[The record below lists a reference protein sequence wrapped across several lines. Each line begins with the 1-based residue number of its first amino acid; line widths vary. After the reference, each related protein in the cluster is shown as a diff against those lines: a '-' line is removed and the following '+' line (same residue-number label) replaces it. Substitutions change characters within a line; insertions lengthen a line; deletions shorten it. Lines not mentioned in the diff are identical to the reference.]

1 MADNEPEGS
10 NDREL
15 FDHLVDQFE
24 DGRDAVAFLKTAQRL
39 LAIDAAEHAP
49 RQAGAAAYCV
59 REALDRLL
67 PRELGQP
74 RWRKLSAEVVNAKKQ
89 FEAIR
94 GLPGSDEAGALDKL
108 LAALDRL
115 EEFKE
120 NEPGQHQRRLAGLLE
135 VRTGAPPLS
144 GPLREYQRLLSELN
158 TDAVHRSASAEQVR
172 DLLRRVLA
180 VLRTLFAPFQLRRPE
195 LDALAQLLDP
205 GEDDVRRLLD
215 QCSTPHHLRYF
226 IQHAVAPEWLFL
238 LTPHGDLDPPAGGGA
253 PWPVGFAVERL
264 GRTHPEEVARW
275 LEEAYKR
282 WGASE
287 AGAAFVALAAR
298 DCLPAAAATL
308 LRALRAYPRSSWIR
322 DQAMHALE
330 VMDPS
335 DPFIGDTA
343 LVLLDPDNELALADV
358 AQPTIQALVDGMNLD
373 NADARISLLA
383 RKLAAAAEFRYL
395 PFMVMPS
402 GSVQDVP
409 EDEGRAIGV
418 LLKGVVAAV
427 RRAREVGLPTDR
439 VLAFLE
445 PLQGGLLARLRAW
458 ALSEATDVPPE
469 ALVTEVAHAI
479 GHRDPTGDDV
489 RLIQR
494 VVEELASD
502 SYLASWRGAMGLPPT
517 TEEVGRALASEEIPQ
532 AWQRVILWYPLLPE
546 AVREGWETTV
556 TLMSSVV
563 AAPGREAYLEPPS
576 GMQVDWAHSPMSPTT
591 R

>member
-1 MADNEPEGS
+1 
-10 NDREL
+10 
-15 FDHLVDQFE
+15 
-24 DGRDAVAFLKTAQRL
+24 
-39 LAIDAAEHAP
+39 
-49 RQAGAAAYCV
+49 
-59 REALDRLL
+59 
-67 PRELGQP
+67 
-74 RWRKLSAEVVNAKKQ
+74 
-89 FEAIR
+89 
-94 GLPGSDEAGALDKL
+94 
-108 LAALDRL
+108 
-115 EEFKE
+115 
-120 NEPGQHQRRLAGLLE
+120 
-135 VRTGAPPLS
+135 
-144 GPLREYQRLLSELN
+144 
-158 TDAVHRSASAEQVR
+158 
-172 DLLRRVLA
+172 
-180 VLRTLFAPFQLRRPE
+180 
-195 LDALAQLLDP
+195 
-205 GEDDVRRLLD
+205 
-215 QCSTPHHLRYF
+215 
-226 IQHAVAPEWLFL
+226 
-238 LTPHGDLDPPAGGGA
+238 
-253 PWPVGFAVERL
+253 
-264 GRTHPEEVARW
+264 
-275 LEEAYKR
+275 
-282 WGASE
+282 
-287 AGAAFVALAAR
+287 
-298 DCLPAAAATL
+298 
-308 LRALRAYPRSSWIR
+308 
-322 DQAMHALE
+322 MHALE

-517 TEEVGRALASEEIPQ
+517 TEEVDGRSPQKRFRRRGSE
-532 AWQRVILWYPLLPE
+532 
-546 AVREGWETTV
+546 
-556 TLMSSVV
+556 
-563 AAPGREAYLEPPS
+563 
-576 GMQVDWAHSPMSPTT
+576 
-591 R
+591 